1 MKEGIGHRF
10 MRETAGDD
18 LGPSDQS
25 MGLPQPL
32 LELPYDGEG
41 RIIRL
46 PNPDSLAVPDLD
58 LWTAINIRT
67 TVREYTSTPLTLDE
81 LSFLL
86 WVTQGIKGIVNGE
99 YTFRTVPSAGARHAI
114 ETNLMLNR
122 VEGVT
127 PGLYRYL
134 ARDHQLLEI
143 STDPDLFDKVTEA
156 CYGQPFIRTS
166 AATFLWTAV
175 VYRMTWRY
183 GERGYR
189 YLHLDAGH
197 ICQNL
202 YLAAEAIEAGVCA
215 IGAFDDDR
223 INRLLGLDGAELS
236 VIYAATIG
244 KRS

>member
-1 MKEGIGHRF
+1 MKEGIGYRF

-18 LGPSDQS
+18 LDLSDQS

-32 LELPYDGEG
+32 LELPYDGKG

-46 PNPDSLAVPDLD
+46 PNPDSLVVPALD
-58 LWTAINIRT
+58 LWTAINVRT
-67 TVREYTSTPLTLDE
+67 TVREYATTPLILDE
-81 LSFLL
+81 LSYLL
-86 WVTQGIKGIVNGE
+86 WSTQGIKGIVNGE

-114 ETNLMLNR
+114 ETNLLLNR

-127 PGLYRYL
+127 PGLYRYR

-143 STDPDLFDKVTEA
+143 STDPHLAEEVTRA

-166 AATFLWTAV
+166 AVTFLWTAV
-175 VYRMTWRY
+175 IYRMTWRY

-202 YLAAEAIEAGVCA
+202 YLAAEAIDVGVCA
-215 IGAFDDDR
+215 VGAFDDDQ
-223 INRLLGLDGAELS
+223 INDLLGFDGRELS

-244 KRS
+244 KRN

>member
-1 MKEGIGHRF
+1 MKEGIGYRF
-10 MRETAGDD
+10 MKETTGGD
-18 LGPSDQS
+18 LSPSDQS

-32 LELPYDGEG
+32 LELPYDGKG

-67 TVREYTSTPLTLDE
+67 TSREYTSTPLTLDE
-81 LSFLL
+81 LSYLL
-86 WVTQGIKGIVNGE
+86 WTTQGIKGIVNGE
-99 YTFRTVPSAGARHAI
+99 YTVRTVPSAGARHAI
-114 ETNLMLNR
+114 ETNLLLNR

-134 ARDHQLLEI
+134 ARDHQILEI
-143 STDPDLFDKVTEA
+143 STDPDLLNEVSIA
-156 CYGQPFIRTS
+156 CYDQPFIRTS
-166 AATFLWTAV
+166 AVTFLWTAV

-189 YLHLDAGH
+189 YLLLDAGH

-215 IGAFDDDR
+215 IGAFDDDQM
-223 INRLLGLDGAELS
+223 NRLLGLDGTEQS